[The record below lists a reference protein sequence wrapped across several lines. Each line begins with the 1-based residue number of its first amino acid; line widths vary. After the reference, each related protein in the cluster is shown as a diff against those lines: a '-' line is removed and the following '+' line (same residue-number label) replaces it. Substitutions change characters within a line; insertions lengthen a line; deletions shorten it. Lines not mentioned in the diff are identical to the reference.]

1 MSDGRARIAA
11 SILNANLGNLAHA
24 VRRIDRAGADRIH
37 LDVMDAHFVPNLTFG
52 AGTIKALRPVSR
64 RPFDAHLMI
73 AEPGRY
79 LDDYLDAGCDSI
91 TIHVEVEE
99 PIEPTLR
106 RIRAAGRAAGLALRP
121 ATPLAALEP
130 FRGLVDIVM
139 VMTVEPGFGGQA
151 FMMDVA
157 AAKILPARDLFAG
170 RPWGGEV
177 HTDGGVNRETAEF
190 VGGLGADVIVAG
202 TALFTPGRDAAREIR
217 LMRALADE
225 GYAQRLND
233 GRPPLSRD
241 AATRFASLPR
251 SIAEGLAREI
261 ERAGVP
267 VVVLRGEGT
276 INPDGVRDYDLLIPL
291 TAEVW
296 VVERF
301 GQARAEALAEAERW
315 RAELRASGV
324 DRSREHPDHPRNPES
339 EASRAA
345 TTERGGIVA
354 GAAAPAGEPP
364 PDRGDRRR

>member
-1 MSDGRARIAA
+1 MAEGRARIAA
-11 SILNANLGNLAHA
+11 SILNANLANLAHA

-52 AGTIKALRPVSR
+52 PGTIKALRPVTR

-79 LDDYLDAGCDSI
+79 LDEYIEAGCDSI
-91 TIHVEVEE
+91 TFHVEVAE

-106 RIRAAGRAAGLALRP
+106 RIRAAGLAAGLAIRP
-121 ATPLAALEP
+121 STPLSALEP
-130 FRGLVDIVM
+130 YGGLLDIVM

-151 FMMDVA
+151 FMVDVA
-157 AAKILPARDLFAG
+157 ASKILPARDLFAG

-177 HTDGGVNRETAEF
+177 HVDGGVNRETAEF

-202 TALFTPGRDAAREIR
+202 TALFARGRDAAREIR

-233 GRPPLSRD
+233 GRPPVPRD

-251 SIAEGLAREI
+251 LFAERLAADI
-261 ERAGVP
+261 EQAGVP
-267 VVVLRGEGT
+267 VVVLRGDGT

-291 TAEVW
+291 TAEAW

-301 GQARAEALAEAERW
+301 GAARTQALAEADAW
-315 RAELRASGV
+315 RAGLLASGI
-324 DRSREHPDHPRNPES
+324 DHRREHPDHPDNPERVAER
-339 EASRAA
+339 EAAQARAD
-345 TTERGGIVA
+345 
-354 GAAAPAGEPP
+354 GAARRSASPPKAGPSDP
-364 PDRGDRRR
+364 RR